1 MRNAPEP
8 NSFVLVLLIGLL
20 ALSSMTVLA
29 SPGWTPQGI
38 TESHV
43 SIRAHAL
50 SGNNTTANE
59 TLTDMQW
66 ANLTLSIVFGF
77 GLIVLSVVDKRHSI
91 WPTFAGLIWLC
102 IGVVGLYQFGLL
114 WMITSI
120 GIGLI
125 MWIEG
130 ALERATSKGQ
140 GT

>member
-1 MRNAPEP
+1 MRGLPEP
-8 NSFVLVLLIGLL
+8 KRSASMLVASLLLF
-20 ALSSMTVLA
+20 SSLIVLA
-29 SPGWTPQGI
+29 SPGGTPQGI
-38 TESHV
+38 TDSHV

-77 GLIVLSVVDKRHSI
+77 GLIVLSVIDKRHNI

-130 ALERATSKGQ
+130 TMAYAARRQRT
-140 GT
+140 

>member
-1 MRNAPEP
+1 MRGSLGPKGLVSILLVNL
-8 NSFVLVLLIGLL
+8 LVLSSL
-20 ALSSMTVLA
+20 AVLA
-29 SPGWTPQGI
+29 SPGGTPQGI
-38 TESHV
+38 TDSHV

-50 SGNNTTANE
+50 SSNNTTANE

-77 GLIVLSVVDKRHSI
+77 GLIVLSVVDKRHRI

-130 ALERATSKGQ
+130 AMEHAAGRQ
-140 GT
+140 GS